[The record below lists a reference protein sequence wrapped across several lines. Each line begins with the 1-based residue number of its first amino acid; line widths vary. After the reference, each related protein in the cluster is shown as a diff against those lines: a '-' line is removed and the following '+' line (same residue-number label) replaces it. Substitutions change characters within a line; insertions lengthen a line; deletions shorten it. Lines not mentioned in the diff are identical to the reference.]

1 MSAAVPGAGARGG
14 QGVRAHRARWFA
26 WLFLAGCA
34 APRARPAVPAP
45 AVLAVPPLDSA
56 ATAPGRFDAG
66 KMWTFD
72 APPLDYFQ
80 EAYGFR
86 PDSAWLARARLGAL
100 RFATYCSA
108 SFVSP
113 RGLVLTNHHCSRE
126 NTGAVMEP
134 GENFDSTGFYAA
146 TEAEERRVPGLFVEQ
161 LLAIADVTPQ
171 IDSAVR
177 GVTGDEAL
185 AAARERAVDALEQ
198 RLTAAAHDS
207 AIRVQVVALYQGA
220 RYSAYTYRRY
230 GDVRLVFA
238 PELALGYF
246 GGDDDNFT
254 YPRYDLDVALYRVY
268 DAAGRPLET
277 RDYFPVSAQG
287 AAEGEPVFVVGNP
300 GSTSRLETVAQLAYA
315 RDVRL
320 PAILDLLE
328 SRIAALEAFKR
339 AAPAEAAARRVDT
352 DIFGYANSVKAYR
365 GQLAGLR
372 DPVLFMRRAR
382 GEAAFRAELA
392 RRPALAARAALLDSI
407 AAVARDLTAIGRRI
421 YALIPNANLGSATLA
436 RAALAVR
443 LGRARA
449 AGAPPDELDRI
460 ARAAAAVA
468 DKPPAL
474 ERALLAAQFGDLV
487 RNLGVRDTLVVA
499 LLAGRTPDEAAR
511 DLLARTALA
520 DSASVPAVLAGDV
533 AASGDPALVLVR
545 RVLAAVEPASE
556 RARALRA
563 RAENLGARLARARF
577 EVYGTALPPDATF
590 TLRLADGVVRG
601 YPYNGT
607 RAPPFTT
614 FYGLYDRYAAV
625 AGAPPWNLPARWRRP
640 PAGLDLGTPLDFVS
654 TNDIIGGNSGSPVLN
669 RRLEL
674 VGVIFD
680 SNIEA
685 LPGDFIYT
693 DERARAI
700 SVDVRAVLASL
711 RAAYGASRIAAELDA
726 AGRR

>member
-1 MSAAVPGAGARGG
+1 
-14 QGVRAHRARWFA
+14 
-26 WLFLAGCA
+26 
-34 APRARPAVPAP
+34 
-45 AVLAVPPLDSA
+45 
-56 ATAPGRFDAG
+56 
-66 KMWTFD
+66 
-72 APPLDYFQ
+72 
-80 EAYGFR
+80 
-86 PDSAWLARARLGAL
+86 
-100 RFATYCSA
+100 
-108 SFVSP
+108 
-113 RGLVLTNHHCSRE
+113 
-126 NTGAVMEP
+126 
-134 GENFDSTGFYAA
+134 
-146 TEAEERRVPGLFVEQ
+146 
-161 LLAIADVTPQ
+161 
-171 IDSAVR
+171 
-177 GVTGDEAL
+177 
-185 AAARERAVDALEQ
+185 
-198 RLTAAAHDS
+198 
-207 AIRVQVVALYQGA
+207 

-436 RAALAVR
+436 RAALAV
-443 LGRARA
+443 
-449 AGAPPDELDRI
+449 PDELDRI

-545 RVLAAVEPASE
+545 RVLA
-556 RARALRA
+556 
-563 RAENLGARLARARF
+563 
-577 EVYGTALPPDATF
+577 
-590 TLRLADGVVRG
+590 
-601 YPYNGT
+601 
-607 RAPPFTT
+607 
-614 FYGLYDRYAAV
+614 
-625 AGAPPWNLPARWRRP
+625 
-640 PAGLDLGTPLDFVS
+640 
-654 TNDIIGGNSGSPVLN
+654 
-669 RRLEL
+669 
-674 VGVIFD
+674 
-680 SNIEA
+680 
-685 LPGDFIYT
+685 
-693 DERARAI
+693 
-700 SVDVRAVLASL
+700 
-711 RAAYGASRIAAELDA
+711 
-726 AGRR
+726 